1 MMLSVIFLLYWWY
14 YPLLLVWS
22 GTWSDTELASELES
36 DLGDTVDGLCTGAGS
51 GLLISVLE
59 KFNWFCL
66 TSLITLGLLIEI

>member
-1 MMLSVIFLLYWWY
+1 MMLSVIFFNAAVPQGSILGPTLFLLYIN
-14 YPLLLVWS
+14 
-22 GTWSDTELASELES
+22 ES
-36 DLGDTVDGLCTGAGS
+36 DLGDTVDGLWTGAGS